1 VDQCLFIMRIIDR
14 IEYLETVKWWC
25 VPIHDGA
32 ERNFTRFVYINY
44 IANWVMQ
51 TIWNNE
57 AISSQEIQRE
67 AASEAEIFSSLH
79 SHDSTVY

>member
-1 VDQCLFIMRIIDR
+1 
-14 IEYLETVKWWC
+14 
-25 VPIHDGA
+25 
-32 ERNFTRFVYINY
+32 
-44 IANWVMQ
+44 MQ